1 MSVLMRHE
9 LPGVTAEQAG
19 PLITP
24 MIDQLKAFPGFVSQA
39 SGPIPGGFQVTEVWE
54 SQEAH
59 ERWVREHVVP
69 TMQQAGMLP
78 PGAQLPPSQ
87 YLPIDRFFTR

>member
-9 LPGVTAEQAG
+9 LPGVTAEQAE
-19 PLITP
+19 PLIAP
-24 MIDQLKAFPGFVSQA
+24 LLEQLKTFPGFVAHA
-39 SGPIPGGFQVTEVWE
+39 SGPFPGGVQVTEAWE

-87 YLPIDRFFTR
+87 YLPLNHFATR

>member
-24 MIDQLKAFPGFVSQA
+24 MIDQLKAFPGFVLQV
-39 SGPIPGGFQVTEVWE
+39 SGPIPGG
-54 SQEAH
+54 
-59 ERWVREHVVP
+59 
-69 TMQQAGMLP
+69 
-78 PGAQLPPSQ
+78 
-87 YLPIDRFFTR
+87 